1 MVPLT
6 SSVSGL
12 WRGGMKGM
20 LCQWFKTIM
29 SALLSR
35 FLFQKSRKWQLF
47 FKTDNHNKKIF
58 SRFCVELQCFSI
70 SFPSFSRLYLSF
82 VVDDAITGIRKSLA
96 ERFDIQGMDFPRD
109 MGLVSGCILG
119 ILHLVL
125 LQCSR
130 HCGWRDVDGAG
141 HRTCGDWLGRP
152 LLSQLHGISTSLQES
167 LDSSPVFNFLRVP
180 GLGGCMCISRSGRP
194 STSQSICRRGG

>member
-96 ERFDIQGMDFPRD
+96 EWFDIRGMDSSRKAAT
-109 MGLVSGCILG
+109 G
-119 ILHLVL
+119 I
-125 LQCSR
+125 
-130 HCGWRDVDGAG
+130 G
-141 HRTCGDWLGRP
+141 
-152 LLSQLHGISTSLQES
+152 LHGQVVLGLQPTAIWAWCLAASWES
-167 LDSSPVFNFLRVP
+167 FIWFCFNAA
-180 GLGGCMCISRSGRP
+180 GIAAEGM
-194 STSQSICRRGG
+194 